1 MGGTLGGRFEEREA
15 RQEEV
20 LETLQAGPG
29 EAARQEVAVDESG
42 PVPCRWPLRTVR
54 VSGEWLTAYTV
65 RGVWRVLHA
74 CGLGGHASCARVLS
88 PEPAYRAKVR
98 RVPRWLRAAARHPDT
113 GGALCLEDLGY
124 PRWPAGAPTWGLA
137 AAGAQRASNTQQW
150 RTIGALKALTG
161 QVHYGDGSLVGRQQ
175 VMKFYPPL
183 DRAYPAVDLL

>member
-1 MGGTLGGRFEEREA
+1 MGGTSGGRFEEREA

-29 EAARQEVAVDESG
+29 EAARQAVAVDESG

-54 VSGEWLTAYTV
+54 VSVEWLTAYPV

-74 CGLGGHASCARVLS
+74 CGLGVPASCARVFS
-88 PEPAYRAKVR
+88 PEPAYRSQVR
-98 RVPRWLRAAARHPDT
+98 RLHRCLRAAARHPDT
-113 GGALCLEDLGY
+113 GGALCVDEWGY
-124 PRWPAGAPTWGLA
+124 PRWPAGAPPWGLA

-150 RTIGALKALTG
+150 RTIGALNALTG
-161 QVHYGDGSLVGRQQ
+161 QVHYWDGSIVGRQQ
-175 VMKFYPPL
+175 VIKFYPQL